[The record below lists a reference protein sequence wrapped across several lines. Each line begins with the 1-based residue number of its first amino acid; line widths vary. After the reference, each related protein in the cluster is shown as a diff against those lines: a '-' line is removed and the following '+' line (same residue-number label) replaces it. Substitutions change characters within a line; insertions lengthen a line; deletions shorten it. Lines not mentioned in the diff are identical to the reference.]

1 MALTKPRAHQ
11 LADLTIK
18 TACRAV
24 AINNINLTAAPST
37 LDGVSLATGN
47 RILVSGQNTSSENG
61 IYKVITLGTG
71 STGTWTRA
79 IDADETS
86 EIKTGLIIYVS
97 EGTAYKDTQWRL
109 ITNDPIILGTSSLT
123 FERVTTGTITSVTAG
138 GGITVTGTGD
148 VTVAIN
154 SNVVTLTG
162 SQTLTNKTLTSP
174 TITGA
179 DLGAV
184 NGTFSGDVTITGD
197 LTVNGATTTINTT
210 SYVLKD
216 PIMTMGQ
223 PSTTDDNKDRGIE
236 FKWHNGT
243 TTKTGFF
250 GFDDSTGY
258 FTFIPDA
265 ANTSEVFSGNAGT
278 VAVNSVLANN
288 VANFSASS
296 ITGNSSI
303 TVDTWDKTVYRS
315 AKYEYQ
321 ITQGTGY
328 QVGEIRVFHDGTTAT
343 LNEYGSMGSELG
355 TFTVSI
361 VSGIVTLVCT
371 VASSSTIKYTR
382 KLIVI

>member
-18 TACRAV
+18 TACRVVAV
-24 AINNINLTAAPST
+24 NNINLSAAPT
-37 LDGVSLATGN
+37 VLDGVNLATGN
-47 RILVSGQNTSSENG
+47 RILVTGQNTSSENG
-61 IYKVITLGTG
+61 IYKIITLGTG
-71 STGTWTRA
+71 ANGVWTRA
-79 IDADETS
+79 LDADETI
-86 EIKTGLIIYVS
+86 EIKTGLVAYVS
-97 EGTAYKDTQWRL
+97 EGTVYKDTQWKL
-109 ITNDPIILGTSSLT
+109 ITNDPITVGSTSLT
-123 FERVTTGTITSVTAG
+123 FERVTTGTITSVSAG

-148 VTVAIN
+148 VTVAVN

-162 SQTLTNKTLTSP
+162 NQTLTNKTLTSP

-184 NGTFSGDVTITGD
+184 NGTFGGDVTITGD
-197 LTVNGATTTINTT
+197 LTVNGTTTTINTT
-210 SYVLKD
+210 SYLLKD
-216 PIMTMGQ
+216 PIMTMGY
-223 PSTTDDNKDRGIE
+223 PSTTDDNKDRGVE

-250 GFDDSTGY
+250 GFDDSSGY

-265 ANTSEVFSGNAGT
+265 TNTSEVFSGTAGT
-278 VAVNSVLANN
+278 IAVNSVLANGIADFGAGS
-288 VANFSASS
+288 V
-296 ITGNSSI
+296 TGSSSI
-303 TVDTWDKTVYRS
+303 TVDTWDKTAYRS

-321 ITQGTGY
+321 ITQGTSY

-343 LNEYGSMGSELG
+343 LNEYGSMGTELG

-361 VSGIVTLVCT
+361 VSGIVTLVCA

>member
-18 TACRAV
+18 TACRVVAV
-24 AINNINLTAAPST
+24 NNINLSAAPT
-37 LDGVSLATGN
+37 VLDGVNLATGN
-47 RILVSGQNTSSENG
+47 RILVTGQNTSSENG
-61 IYKVITLGTG
+61 IYKIITLGTG
-71 STGTWTRA
+71 ANGVWTRA
-79 IDADETS
+79 LDADQTI
-86 EIKTGLIIYVS
+86 EIKTGLVAYVS
-97 EGTAYKDTQWRL
+97 EGTAYKDTQWKL
-109 ITNDPIILGTSSLT
+109 ITNDPITVGSTSLT
-123 FERVTTGTITSVTAG
+123 FERVTTGTITSVSAG

-148 VTVAIN
+148 VTVAVN

-162 SQTLTNKTLTSP
+162 NQTLTNKTLTSP

-197 LTVNGATTTINTT
+197 LTVNGTTTTINTT
-210 SYVLKD
+210 SYLLKD
-216 PIMTMGQ
+216 PIMTMGY
-223 PSTTDDNKDRGIE
+223 PSTTDDNKDRGVE
-236 FKWHNGT
+236 FKWHNGS

-265 ANTSEVFSGNAGT
+265 TNTSEVFSGTAGT
-278 VAVNSVLANN
+278 IAVNSVLSNGIADFGAGS
-288 VANFSASS
+288 V
-296 ITGNSSI
+296 TGSSSI
-303 TVDTWDKTVYRS
+303 TVDTWDKTAYRS

-321 ITQGTGY
+321 ITQGTSY

-343 LNEYGSMGSELG
+343 LNEYGSMGTELG

-361 VSGIVTLVCT
+361 VSGIVTLVCA

>member
-1 MALTKPRAHQ
+1 MCIR
-11 LADLTIK
+11 D
-18 TACRAV
+18 R
-24 AINNINLTAAPST
+24 
-37 LDGVSLATGN
+37 
-47 RILVSGQNTSSENG
+47 
-61 IYKVITLGTG
+61 
-71 STGTWTRA
+71 
-79 IDADETS
+79 
-86 EIKTGLIIYVS
+86 
-97 EGTAYKDTQWRL
+97 
-109 ITNDPIILGTSSLT
+109 
-123 FERVTTGTITSVTAG
+123 
-138 GGITVTGTGD
+138 
-148 VTVAIN
+148 
-154 SNVVTLTG
+154 
-162 SQTLTNKTLTSP
+162 
-174 TITGA
+174 
-179 DLGAV
+179 
-184 NGTFSGDVTITGD
+184 DVTITGD

>member
-18 TACRAV
+18 TACRVVAV
-24 AINNINLTAAPST
+24 NNINLSAAPT
-37 LDGVSLATGN
+37 VLDGVNLATGN
-47 RILVSGQNTSSENG
+47 RILVTGQNTSSENG
-61 IYKVITLGTG
+61 IYKIITLGTG
-71 STGTWTRA
+71 ANGVWTRA
-79 IDADETS
+79 LDADETI
-86 EIKTGLIIYVS
+86 EIKTGLVAYVS
-97 EGTAYKDTQWRL
+97 EGTAYKDTQWKL
-109 ITNDPIILGTSSLT
+109 ITNDPITVGSTSLT
-123 FERVTTGTITSVTAG
+123 FERVTTGTITSVSAG

-148 VTVAIN
+148 VTVAVN

-162 SQTLTNKTLTSP
+162 NQTLTNKTLTSP

-197 LTVNGATTTINTT
+197 LTVNGTTTTINTT
-210 SYVLKD
+210 SYLLKD
-216 PIMTMGQ
+216 PIMTMGY
-223 PSTTDDNKDRGIE
+223 PSTTDDNKDRGVE
-236 FKWHNGT
+236 FKWHNGS

-265 ANTSEVFSGNAGT
+265 TNTSEVFSGTAGT
-278 VAVNSVLANN
+278 IAVNSVLSNGIADFGAGS
-288 VANFSASS
+288 V
-296 ITGNSSI
+296 TGSSSI
-303 TVDTWDKTVYRS
+303 TVDTWDKTAYRS

-321 ITQGTGY
+321 ITQGTSY

-343 LNEYGSMGSELG
+343 LNEYGSMGTELG

-361 VSGIVTLVCT
+361 VSGIVTLVCA

>member
-24 AINNINLTAAPST
+24 AVNNINLTSAPTT
-37 LDGVSLATGN
+37 LDGVSLSTGN

-61 IYKVITLGTG
+61 IYKITTLGTG
-71 STGTWTRA
+71 ANGVWTRA
-79 IDADETS
+79 LDADETS
-86 EIKTGLIIYVS
+86 EIRTGLIIYVS
-97 EGTAYKDTQWRL
+97 EGTTYKDTQWKL
-109 ITNDPIILGTSSLT
+109 ITNDPITVGTTSLT
-123 FERVTTGTITSVTAG
+123 FERVTTGTVTSVSG
-138 GGITVTGTGD
+138 GSGISVSGTGD
-148 VTVAIN
+148 LTVAIN

-162 SQTLTNKTLTSP
+162 NQTLTNKTLTSP

-197 LTVNGATTTINTT
+197 LTVNGTTTTINTT
-210 SYVLKD
+210 SYLLKD
-216 PIMTMGQ
+216 PIMTMGH

-236 FKWHNGT
+236 FKWHNGS

-265 ANTSEVFSGNAGT
+265 TNTSEVFSGTAGT
-278 VAVNSVLANN
+278 IAVNSVLSNG
-288 VANFSASS
+288 
-296 ITGNSSI
+296 ITDFGSGSVTGSSSI
-303 TVDTWDKTVYRS
+303 TVDAWDKTVYRS

-321 ITQGTGY
+321 ITQGTSY
-328 QVGEIRVFHDGTTAT
+328 QVGEIRVFHNGTTAT
-343 LNEYGSMGSELG
+343 LNEYGSMGNELG

-361 VSGIVTLVCT
+361 VSGIVTLVCA
-371 VASSSTIKYTR
+371 VASSSTVKYTR

>member
-1 MALTKPRAHQ
+1 MA
-11 LADLTIK
+11 
-18 TACRAV
+18 V
-24 AINNINLTAAPST
+24 NNINLSAAPT
-37 LDGVSLATGN
+37 VLDGVNLATGN
-47 RILVSGQNTSSENG
+47 RILVTGQNTSSENG
-61 IYKVITLGTG
+61 IYKIITLGTG
-71 STGTWTRA
+71 ANGVWTRA
-79 IDADETS
+79 LDADETI
-86 EIKTGLIIYVS
+86 EIKTGLVAYVS
-97 EGTAYKDTQWRL
+97 EGTAYKDAQWKL
-109 ITNDPIILGTSSLT
+109 ITNDPITVGSTSLT
-123 FERVTTGTITSVTAG
+123 FERVTTGTITSVSAG

-148 VTVAIN
+148 VTVAVN

-162 SQTLTNKTLTSP
+162 NQTLTNKTLTSP

-197 LTVNGATTTINTT
+197 LTVNGTTTTINTT
-210 SYVLKD
+210 SYLLKD
-216 PIMTMGQ
+216 PIMTMGY
-223 PSTTDDNKDRGIE
+223 PSTTDDNKDRGVE
-236 FKWHNGT
+236 FKWHNGS

-265 ANTSEVFSGNAGT
+265 TNTSEVFSGTAGT
-278 VAVNSVLANN
+278 IAVNSVLSNGIADFGAGS
-288 VANFSASS
+288 V
-296 ITGNSSI
+296 TGSSSI
-303 TVDTWDKTVYRS
+303 TVDTWDKTAYRS

-321 ITQGTGY
+321 ITQGTSY

-343 LNEYGSMGSELG
+343 LNEYGSMGTELG

-361 VSGIVTLVCT
+361 VSGIVTLVCA

>member
-18 TACRAV
+18 TACRVVAV
-24 AINNINLTAAPST
+24 NNINLSAAPT
-37 LDGVSLATGN
+37 VLDGVNLATGN
-47 RILVSGQNTSSENG
+47 RILVTGQNTSSENG
-61 IYKVITLGTG
+61 IYKIITLGTG
-71 STGTWTRA
+71 ANGVWTRA
-79 IDADETS
+79 LDADETI
-86 EIKTGLIIYVS
+86 EIKTGLVAYVS
-97 EGTAYKDTQWRL
+97 EGTVYKDTQWKL
-109 ITNDPIILGTSSLT
+109 ITNDPITVGSTSLT
-123 FERVTTGTITSVTAG
+123 FERVTTGTITSVSAG

-148 VTVAIN
+148 VTVAVN

-162 SQTLTNKTLTSP
+162 NQTLTNKTLTSP

-184 NGTFSGDVTITGD
+184 NGTFGGDVTITGD
-197 LTVNGATTTINTT
+197 LTVNGTTTTINTT
-210 SYVLKD
+210 SYLLKD
-216 PIMTMGQ
+216 PIMTMGY
-223 PSTTDDNKDRGIE
+223 PSTTDDNKDRGVE
-236 FKWHNGT
+236 FKWHNGS

-265 ANTSEVFSGNAGT
+265 TNTSEVFSGTAGT
-278 VAVNSVLANN
+278 IAVNSVLANGIADFGAGS
-288 VANFSASS
+288 V
-296 ITGNSSI
+296 TGSSSI
-303 TVDTWDKTVYRS
+303 TVDTWDKTAYRS

-321 ITQGTGY
+321 ITQGTSY

-343 LNEYGSMGSELG
+343 LNEYGSMGTELG

-361 VSGIVTLVCT
+361 VSGIVTLVCA